1 MPFIQVPNEG
11 TIYYA
16 TLARIRGHLTV
27 VIGQA
32 VLLIVSRS
40 YVFVKQ
46 SLLFFAK
53 FLYLF
58 LMVCVCCVVFLLMP
72 PFYFGV
78 WLFTLKCPVILYEV
92 SSIIPFIL
100 FILLQVSVFCL
111 LLRLF

>member
-16 TLARIRGHLTV
+16 TLARIRGHLTM

-32 VLLIVSRS
+32 VLLMVSRS

-58 LMVCVCCVVFLLMP
+58 LVVCVCYLIFLLIL

-78 WLFTLKCPVILYEV
+78 CMFALKCPITLYEV
-92 SSIIPFIL
+92 DSIIPFI
-100 FILLQVSVFCL
+100 
-111 LLRLF
+111 